1 MLNRR
6 EFLAASLAAAS
17 TAQSRSELEPIVG
30 PELFGAKGDGI
41 GDDTSAF
48 DALSARINAAGGG
61 TIALAPGRTYRVG
74 RQPGASSADRQSP
87 EPIIALRNL
96 ARPLIIQG
104 NGACLKT
111 SAGLYYGSFDRAGKP
126 ARRPM
131 PNLDRSLVASPYSAA
146 ISVSGCVAPITIFD
160 VELDGNLPGL
170 ALGESWGGPGIQ
182 IPGTG
187 LSLIDNGNEE
197 RIENV
202 LIHHQ
207 PLDGAIISGLPERS
221 ARSCIDHLLCRYNGR
236 QGLSLVGGRGYD
248 FVDCEFAHTG
258 RTRLATAPGAGVDL
272 EAEEKVI
279 RDVTF
284 DRCKFLDNVGPG
296 LVAESGDTADVR
308 FNDCMFVGTSS
319 WSAWPRKPSLVF
331 ERCSFAG
338 AVVNA
343 YASQIPGLATR
354 FVGCSF
360 TDDPRHSPDGKLFFG
375 GGHAGPVV
383 ALGASDNVLFHDC
396 RFILRRL
403 GVLPWSWRAIYQN
416 CEMLQVSKTPA
427 MTKGKFIGRNVINGP
442 VDLYGSM
449 ILGSVL
455 LNGKA
460 VPRGRVGSDFAPW

>member
-1 MLNRR
+1 M
-6 EFLAASLAAAS
+6 
-17 TAQSRSELEPIVG
+17 
-30 PELFGAKGDGI
+30 
-41 GDDTSAF
+41 
-48 DALSARINAAGGG
+48 
-61 TIALAPGRTYRVG
+61 
-74 RQPGASSADRQSP
+74 
-87 EPIIALRNL
+87 
-96 ARPLIIQG
+96 
-104 NGACLKT
+104 
-111 SAGLYYGSFDRAGKP
+111 
-126 ARRPM
+126 
-131 PNLDRSLVASPYSAA
+131 
-146 ISVSGCVAPITIFD
+146 
-160 VELDGNLPGL
+160 
-170 ALGESWGGPGIQ
+170 
-182 IPGTG
+182 
-187 LSLIDNGNEE
+187 
-197 RIENV
+197 
-202 LIHHQ
+202 
-207 PLDGAIISGLPERS
+207 
-221 ARSCIDHLLCRYNGR
+221 
-236 QGLSLVGGRGYD
+236 
-248 FVDCEFAHTG
+248 
-258 RTRLATAPGAGVDL
+258 DL